1 MFHLLLCCFLY
12 AFFFFNDPATT
23 EIYTLSLHD
32 ALPIYRRNS
41 ERRPHLERDRCFE
54 CKRFIATGA
63 IGRCDWCFER
73 RPAALA
79 LQVGKHRVEYLQ
91 EMLDALPAAQRS
103 AVERSPNRIR

>member
-1 MFHLLLCCFLY
+1 MKNAARSAQVNLG
-12 AFFFFNDPATT
+12 DQG
-23 EIYTLSLHD
+23 S
-32 ALPIYRRNS
+32 
-41 ERRPHLERDRCFE
+41 DRCFE

-79 LQVGKHRVEYLQ
+79 LQIGKHRVEYVQ